1 MAAMTENDQSASDVI
16 DAYRKRRERTIPLL
30 LGGLAVV
37 LVAVGV
43 FLIVLW
49 LTGGGTPSLPVLF
62 PTRTPTPSITP
73 SPTLTLTPTDT
84 PTVAPT
90 ETPTPAGPI
99 SYVVEAGDNLT
110 SIAEKFKV
118 EVLLIMSVNGLTS
131 ADQIFVGQTL
141 LIPPE
146 GSELPT
152 ETPIP
157 LTLVPGSRIEYVV
170 KPGDNL
176 MLIASRFNSTAEAI
190 AALNK
195 MKVTDVLFVGR
206 KLIIP
211 VGIATPTITPTPN
224 PFTPT
229 ATLAPTATPLP

>member
-1 MAAMTENDQSASDVI
+1 MTENDHSASDVI

-37 LVAVGV
+37 LLAVGL
-43 FLIVLW
+43 FLVVLW
-49 LTGGGTPSLPVLF
+49 ITGGGAPALPALF
-62 PTRTPTPSITP
+62 ASRTPTPSITP
-73 SPTLTLTPTDT
+73 SPTMTLTPTITQT
-84 PTVAPT
+84 PPPT
-90 ETPTPAGPI
+90 ETATPAGPV

-110 SIAEKFKV
+110 SIAQKFGV
-118 EVLLIMSVNGLTS
+118 EVLLIMSFNGLSS

-141 LIPPE
+141 LIPPA

-157 LTLVPGSRIEYVV
+157 QTLAPGSRIEYVV

-176 MLIASRFNSTAEAI
+176 VLIASKFNSTAEAI

-195 MKVTDVLFVGR
+195 MKVTDTLFVGR
-206 KLIIP
+206 VLIVP

-229 ATLAPTATPLP
+229 ATKLP

>member
-1 MAAMTENDQSASDVI
+1 MTESDHSASEVI

-30 LGGLAVV
+30 LGGIAVV
-37 LVAVGV
+37 LLAVGL
-43 FLIVLW
+43 FLLVLW
-49 LTGGGTPSLPVLF
+49 LTGGGTPALSGLF
-62 PTRTPTPSITP
+62 ASRTPTPSITP
-73 SPTLTLTPTDT
+73 SPTQTLTPTIT
-84 PTVAPT
+84 PTLAPT
-90 ETPTPAGPI
+90 ETATPAGPV

-118 EVLLIMSVNGLTS
+118 EVLLIMSVNGLSS

-146 GSELPT
+146 GSQLPT

-176 MLIASRFNSTAEAI
+176 QLIASHFNSTAEAI

-195 MKVTDVLFVGR
+195 MKITDTLFVGR
-206 KLIIP
+206 TLVVP

-229 ATLAPTATPLP
+229 ATPLP

>member
-1 MAAMTENDQSASDVI
+1 MTDSDHSASEVI

-30 LGGLAVV
+30 LGGAAVV
-37 LVAVGV
+37 LLAVGL
-43 FLIVLW
+43 FLVVVW
-49 LTGGGTPSLPVLF
+49 LTGDGAPALPALF
-62 PTRTPTPSITP
+62 ASRTPTASITP
-73 SPTLTLTPTDT
+73 SPTETLTPTITDT
-84 PTVAPT
+84 PAPT
-90 ETPTPAGPI
+90 ETPTPSGPI
-99 SYVVEAGDNLT
+99 TYVVEAGDILST
-110 SIAEKFKV
+110 IAEEFGV
-118 EVLLIMSVNGLTS
+118 EVLLIMSVNGLAS

-157 LTLVPGSRIEYVV
+157 LTMVPGSRIEYVV

-176 MLIASRFNSTAEAI
+176 VLIASRFNSTAEAI
-190 AALNK
+190 AALNN
-195 MKVTDVLFVGR
+195 MKITDTLFVGR
-206 KLIIP
+206 TLIVP

-229 ATLAPTATPLP
+229 ATPLP